1 MNQLLIA
8 AAAAAF
14 AILLW
19 ASLPALAAHSGPSS
33 AEPTAEFA
41 QCVSESG
48 AVMFGTDWCS
58 HCTEQKELFGEYFEL
73 VEYVNCDYNRL
84 LCDEAGVR
92 GYPTWIINGES
103 YPGTKP
109 LETLAGLT
117 GCEI

>member
-1 MNQLLIA
+1 MNQLLLA

-14 AILLW
+14 AFLLW
-19 ASLPALAAHSGPSS
+19 AALPAPAAPAGHSQ
-33 AEPTAEFA
+33 AEPTADFA

-48 AVMFGTDWCS
+48 
-58 HCTEQKELFGEYFEL
+58 EL
-73 VEYVNCDYNRL
+73 VEYVNCDYNRG
-84 LCDEAGVR
+84 LCDANGVR
-92 GYPTWIINGES
+92 GYPTWIIGGES

>member
-1 MNQLLIA
+1 MNQLLLA

-14 AILLW
+14 AFLLW
-19 ASLPALAAHSGPSS
+19 AALPAPAAPAGHSQ
-33 AEPTAEFA
+33 AEPTADFA

-58 HCTEQKELFGEYFEL
+58 HCREQKELFGEYFEL
-73 VEYVNCDYNRL
+73 VEYVNCDYNRG
-84 LCDEAGVR
+84 LCDANGVR
-92 GYPTWIINGES
+92 GYPTWIIGGES

-109 LETLAGLT
+109 LETLSALT